1 MLNRPDKS
9 IRERLSKLETHLN
22 NENPLLLDVVS
33 RFKKLDTIA
42 YRMGL
47 LDTMESYATSIPW
60 WPLVSILGTFSAG
73 KSSFI
78 NNFLDDKLQLT
89 GNQAVDDKFTVIT
102 YSSSQDN
109 RVLPGVALNSDPRFP
124 FYQMSDEIDKV
135 ASGEGR
141 RIDAYLQMKTS
152 HSDKLSGKIII
163 DSPGFD
169 ADEQRNAILRLTD
182 HIVDLSDL
190 VLVFFDARHPEP
202 GAMQDTLDHLVGN
215 TISRSDSEKFLY
227 ILNQI
232 DTAALEDNP
241 EAVVAAWQ
249 RALAAKGLTAGRFYS
264 IYNEDVAVPIE
275 DEAIR
280 QRFQRKCKQDKA
292 AIFERVHQVEVER
305 SYRIVGALQT
315 IASDI
320 EEHVVPVVKEA
331 MSKWLK
337 MVLTLDAVA
346 AGLFI
351 IVMFA
356 MGQWFDS
363 WALFSYDFSNET
375 ALSSIKLGAVIVGF
389 LFVHFSARAF
399 AARRIAKKIISMIKI
414 DKSLAG
420 SNREGRLL
428 AGNIRKAFLKNTQPL
443 RSIFRPMPV
452 GWSMRSKRTL
462 AQVRADAC
470 DFVQTMNDRY
480 TKPSGQAI
488 VPEASAGVS
497 SEPDEGSS
505 RAPQLEEVVSSVPE
519 GTPESSENIESAK
532 A

>member
-9 IRERLSKLETHLN
+9 IRERLTKLESHLN
-22 NENPLLLDVVS
+22 NENSLLLDVVS
-33 RFKKLDTIA
+33 RFKKLDTVA
-42 YRMGL
+42 YKMGL
-47 LDTMESYATSIPW
+47 LDTSESYATSIPW

-78 NNFLDDKLQLT
+78 NNFLGDKLQLT

-102 YSSSQDN
+102 YSNSKEN

-124 FYQMSDEIDKV
+124 FYQMSDEVDKV

-215 TISRSDSEKFLY
+215 TINRSDSEKFLY

-232 DTAALEDNP
+232 DTAAQEDNP

-264 IYNEDVAVPIE
+264 IYNNDVAVPIK
-275 DEAIR
+275 DEAVR
-280 QRFQRKCKQDKA
+280 KRFEKKCAQDKA
-292 AIFERVHQVEVER
+292 AIFERIHQVEVER

-315 IASDI
+315 IADDI
-320 EEHVVPVVKEA
+320 ENLVVPLVKDA
-331 MSKWLK
+331 MTKWLK
-337 MVLTLDAVA
+337 MVLTLDAIA
-346 AGLFI
+346 IGLFV
-351 IVMFA
+351 IVLFVL
-356 MGQWFDS
+356 GQWFDS
-363 WALFSYDFSNET
+363 WALFSYDFAN
-375 ALSSIKLGAVIVGF
+375 ADIMSSIKLGLTVFGF
-389 LFVHFSARAF
+389 LVVHFSARSF
-399 AARRIAKKIISMIKI
+399 AAKIVANRIVSKVVA
-414 DKSLAG
+414 DKNLAG
-420 SNREGRLL
+420 KHREGKTL
-428 AGNIRKAFLKNTQPL
+428 AGNIKQAFLKNTQPL

-452 GWSMRSKRTL
+452 GWSMRSKRLL
-462 AQVRADAC
+462 AEVIADSSE
-470 DFVQTMNDRY
+470 FIQMMNDRY
-480 TKPSGQAI
+480 TWPSGHKEKLDEPNKNQAET
-488 VPEASAGVS
+488 VETLAAQS
-497 SEPDEGSS
+497 
-505 RAPQLEEVVSSVPE
+505 QL
-519 GTPESSENIESAK
+519 
-532 A
+532 

>member
-9 IRERLSKLETHLN
+9 IRDRLTKLESHIN

-33 RFKKLDTIA
+33 RFKKLDTVA
-42 YRMGL
+42 YKMGL
-47 LDTMESYATSIPW
+47 LDTSESYATSIPW
-60 WPLVSILGTFSAG
+60 WPLVSVLGTFSAG

-78 NNFLDDKLQLT
+78 NNFLGDKLQLT
-89 GNQAVDDKFTVIT
+89 GNQAVDDKFTVVT
-102 YSSSQDN
+102 YSSSKEN
-109 RVLPGVALNSDPRFP
+109 RVLPGIALNSDPRFP
-124 FYQMSDEIDKV
+124 FFQMSDEIDKV

-215 TISRSDSEKFLY
+215 TINRSDSEKFLY

-232 DTAALEDNP
+232 DTAAQEDNP

-264 IYNEDVAVPIE
+264 IYNSDVAVPIE
-275 DEAIR
+275 DEAVR
-280 QRFQRKCKQDKA
+280 QRFEKKCEQDKA
-292 AIFERVHQVEVER
+292 AIFERIHQVEVER

-320 EEHVVPVVKEA
+320 ENHVVPVVKEA
-331 MSKWLK
+331 MGRWLK
-337 MVLTLDAVA
+337 MVLVLDAVA
-346 AGLFI
+346 TGIFLAF
-351 IVMFA
+351 MF
-356 MGQWFDS
+356 MLSGVFNVWS
-363 WALFSYDFSNET
+363 LFSYDFANASII
-375 ALSSIKLGAVIVGF
+375 SSVKLGAVIVGF
-389 LFVHFSARAF
+389 SMIHFSARAF
-399 AARRIAKKIISMIKI
+399 SARIIAKKISTNIII
-414 DKSLAG
+414 DKNLAG
-420 SNREGRLL
+420 EHREGKIM
-428 AGNIRKAFLKNTQPL
+428 AGNIKKAFLKNTQPL
-443 RSIFRPMPV
+443 RSVFRPMPV

-462 AQVRADAC
+462 LQVSADAC
-470 DFVQTMNDRY
+470 EFIQTMNDRY
-480 TKPSGQAI
+480 TKPSGNNAQLGNA
-488 VPEASAGVS
+488 ALDKTQSA
-497 SEPDEGSS
+497 
-505 RAPQLEEVVSSVPE
+505 
-519 GTPESSENIESAK
+519 TPETLKAVGSENSQ
-532 A
+532 

>member
-33 RFKKLDTIA
+33 RFKKLDSVA
-42 YRMGL
+42 YKMGL
-47 LDTMESYATSIPW
+47 LDTKESYATSIPW
-60 WPLVSILGTFSAG
+60 WPLVSVLGTFSAG

-78 NNFLDDKLQLT
+78 NNFLGNKLQLT

-102 YSSSQDN
+102 YSSSKEN

-135 ASGEGR
+135 TSGEGR

-152 HSDKLSGKIII
+152 HSDKVSGKIII

-215 TISRSDSEKFLY
+215 TITRSDSEKFLY

-232 DTAALEDNP
+232 DTAAQEDNP

-264 IYNEDVAVPIE
+264 IYNQDVAVPIE
-275 DEAIR
+275 DEAVR
-280 QRFQRKCKQDKA
+280 KRFENKCEQDKA
-292 AIFERVHQVEVER
+292 AINERIHQVEVER
-305 SYRIVGALQT
+305 SYRIIGALET
-315 IASDI
+315 IAGDI
-320 EEHVVPVVKEA
+320 ENQVVPIVKAA
-331 MSKWLK
+331 MTQWLK
-337 MVLTLDAVA
+337 MVLTLDASA
-346 AGLFI
+346 IALFV
-351 IVMFA
+351 IVMFTL
-356 MGQWFDS
+356 GQWFDS
-363 WALFSYDFSNET
+363 WALFSYDFTNESIV
-375 ALSSIKLGAVIVGF
+375 SSIKLGLALSGFAVI
-389 LFVHFSARAF
+389 HFSARSFSAKV
-399 AARRIAKKIISMIKI
+399 IAKKIVNKVIIN
-414 DKSLAG
+414 KSLAG
-420 SNREGRLL
+420 KHREARTL
-428 AGNIRKAFLKNTQPL
+428 AGDIKQAFLKNTQPL

-452 GWSMRSKRTL
+452 GWSMRTRKVL
-462 AQVRADAC
+462 AETSADASE
-470 DFVQTMNDRY
+470 FIQKMNDRY
-480 TKPSGQAI
+480 TRPSGDK
-488 VPEASAGVS
+488 V
-497 SEPDEGSS
+497 
-505 RAPQLEEVVSSVPE
+505 QLEEVSVDQGASVEPIE
-519 GTPESSENIESAK
+519 TAELENS
-532 A
+532 

>member
-9 IRERLSKLETHLN
+9 IRERLIKLESHLN

-33 RFKKLDTIA
+33 RFKKLDTVA
-42 YRMGL
+42 YKMGL
-47 LDTMESYATSIPW
+47 LATNESYATSIPW

-78 NNFLDDKLQLT
+78 NNYLGDKLQLT

-102 YSSSQDN
+102 YSSSKEN

-124 FYQMSDEIDKV
+124 FYQMSDEIEKV
-135 ASGEGR
+135 TSGEGR

-215 TISRSDSEKFLY
+215 TINRSDSEKFLY

-264 IYNEDVAVPIE
+264 IYNKDVAVPIA
-275 DEAIR
+275 DEAVR
-280 QRFQRKCKQDKA
+280 KRFENKCNQDKA
-292 AIFERVHQVEVER
+292 AIFERISQVEVER
-305 SYRIVGALQT
+305 SYRIVGALET
-315 IASDI
+315 IANDI
-320 EEHVVPVVKEA
+320 ENQVVPIVKEA
-331 MSKWLK
+331 MTKWLK
-337 MVLTLDAVA
+337 MVLTVDAIAVVLLA
-346 AGLFI
+346 I
-351 IVMFA
+351 ILLVL
-356 MGQWFDS
+356 GQWFDA
-363 WALFSYDFSNET
+363 WALFSYDFTDAVIS
-375 ALSSIKLGAVIVGF
+375 SSIKLGLGILGF
-389 LFVHFSARAF
+389 AFVHFSARGF
-399 AARRIAKKIISMIKI
+399 ASRIIANKIVSKVVVDKK
-414 DKSLAG
+414 LAG
-420 SNREGRLL
+420 KHREGKTL
-428 AGNIRKAFLKNTQPL
+428 AGNIKQAFLKNTQPL

-452 GWSMRSKRTL
+452 GWSMRSKRIL
-462 AQVRADAC
+462 AEVSADASE
-470 DFVQTMNDRY
+470 FIQGMNDRY
-480 TKPSGQAI
+480 TRPSGEKEQQGTVTADQNAATT
-488 VPEASAGVS
+488 EASKAVNREAAR
-497 SEPDEGSS
+497 SEDI
-505 RAPQLEEVVSSVPE
+505 L
-519 GTPESSENIESAK
+519 
-532 A
+532 

>member
-9 IRERLSKLETHLN
+9 IRDRLTKLETHLN

-33 RFKKLDTIA
+33 RFKKLDTVA
-42 YRMGL
+42 YKMGL
-47 LDTMESYATSIPW
+47 LDTSESYATNIPW
-60 WPLVSILGTFSAG
+60 WPLVSVLGTFSAG

-78 NNFLDDKLQLT
+78 NNFLGNKLQLT

-102 YSSSQDN
+102 YSNSKDN
-109 RVLPGVALNSDPRFP
+109 RVLPGIALNADPRFP

-135 ASGEGR
+135 TNGEGR

-202 GAMQDTLDHLVGN
+202 GAMQDTLDHLVGH
-215 TISRSDSEKFLY
+215 TINRSDSEKFLY

-232 DTAALEDNP
+232 DTAAQEDNP
-241 EAVVAAWQ
+241 EDVVAAWQ

-264 IYNEDVAVPIE
+264 IYNNDLAVPIE
-275 DEAIR
+275 DEAVR
-280 QRFQRKCKQDKA
+280 KRFESKCAQDKA
-292 AIFERVHQVEVER
+292 AIFERIHQVEVER

-315 IASDI
+315 IANDI
-320 EEHVVPVVKEA
+320 ESHIIPVVKEA
-331 MSKWLK
+331 MNKWLK

-346 AGLFI
+346 IGIFVI
-351 IVMFA
+351 IMMVF
-356 MGQWFDS
+356 GQWFDS
-363 WALFSYDFSNET
+363 WALFSYDFTN
-375 ALSSIKLGAVIVGF
+375 AGIVSSIKLGIVLTSF
-389 LFVHFSARAF
+389 SVVHFTARAFSARIV
-399 AARRIAKKIISMIKI
+399 ARNITENVII
-414 DKSLAG
+414 DKNLAG
-420 SNREGRLL
+420 EHREGKLL
-428 AGNIRKAFLKNTQPL
+428 AGDIKKAFLKNTQPL

-462 AQVRADAC
+462 AQVTADAC
-470 DFVQTMNDRY
+470 EFIQGMNDRY
-480 TKPSGQAI
+480 TSPSG
-488 VPEASAGVS
+488 SAAQR
-497 SEPDEGSS
+497 EGIAPVQ
-505 RAPQLEEVVSSVPE
+505 RAEVETLKPVK
-519 GTPESSENIESAK
+519 SENN
-532 A
+532 